1 MDLFE
6 SLVSVGDKRL
16 SNRLK
21 GEIVS
26 TLKSL
31 DNLERNN
38 KGEHVKKWLKIQEQ
52 KIQEV
57 SK

>member
-6 SLVSVGDKRL
+6 SLVLSGDKRL
-16 SNRLK
+16 SSRLK

-38 KGEHVKKWLKIQEQ
+38 TGEHVKKWLKIQEQ
-52 KIQEV
+52 KIQETN
-57 SK
+57 K